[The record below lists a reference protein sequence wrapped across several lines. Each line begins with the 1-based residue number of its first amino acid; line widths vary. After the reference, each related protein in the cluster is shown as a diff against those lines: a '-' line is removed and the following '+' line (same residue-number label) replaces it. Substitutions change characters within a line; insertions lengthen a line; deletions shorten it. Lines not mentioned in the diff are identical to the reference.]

1 MEIMK
6 SKHQKEYEE
15 CQDQN
20 NPGWREI
27 HTYNKKKSMK
37 GKSARKDY
45 SPEEIAYM
53 KFIGL
58 KIKKRRVQLGMT
70 QTDVG
75 KMILTSFQQ
84 VQKYEKGKNI
94 INNIKMERIRQALN
108 IPQYRIGFLMN
119 KYNKKYDNKSKA

>member
-1 MEIMK
+1 MFLFTAPKVNFHLKIMI
-6 SKHQKEYEE
+6 YV
-15 CQDQN
+15 QD
-20 NPGWREI
+20 I
-27 HTYNKKKSMK
+27 KKKSMK
-37 GKSARKDY
+37 GKSSRKDY

-94 INNIKMERIRQALN
+94 INNIKMERIRRALN

-119 KYNKKYDNKSKA
+119 KYNKKYDNKPKT